1 MIFHFLFKSPLVC
14 VFIIRIADKPDIG
27 KPTHT
32 QLNFEI
38 KIDGEWHIRCVR
50 AIDVIYWGYTAWW
63 THIFTF
69 PKRNF
74 TFFRFPQSSF
84 WLLRKQ
90 FQIWQQQQQQLRPS
104 SVFLHGAVISS
115 QEIPRGTQSSD
126 NKSVSSASTQL
137 IWVFFPE
144 MFSDLP
150 IIRKVHNKTK
160 EQRGERIIF
169 RGWLL
174 YPLLHSITGWSKS
187 LTLKWLTTK
196 NVFLVSNG
204 NRPPQLHSTTQWI
217 DFYWEKLFRSLRPK
231 ALLSLLN
238 NSPCAL
244 KKWYCKN
251 WKLFSPFRCAF
262 DGVIFLRLK

>member
-1 MIFHFLFKSPLVC
+1 MTHPVCARNWRHLLGIYCVVDTHIYISKKEFHIFPLSPIQFLTVAKTIPNLTTTTTTTITTQFRFSARRSYFQSGNSEGNTVIRQQVC
-14 VFIIRIADKPDIG
+14 V
-27 KPTHT
+27 
-32 QLNFEI
+32 E
-38 KIDGEWHIRCVR
+38 
-50 AIDVIYWGYTAWW
+50 
-63 THIFTF
+63 
-69 PKRNF
+69 
-74 TFFRFPQSSF
+74 RFATN
-84 WLLRKQ
+84 L
-90 FQIWQQQQQQLRPS
+90 
-104 SVFLHGAVISS
+104 VF
-115 QEIPRGTQSSD
+115 
-126 NKSVSSASTQL
+126 
-137 IWVFFPE
+137 FFPE
-144 MFSDLP
+144 LFSDLP

-244 KKWYCKN
+244 KWYCKN